1 MAQEKNIK
9 RKRLAEM
16 VKTSSDMKYINFN
29 INVLH
34 LELTSRCNALC
45 PMCARTTGLD
55 HDGELLKKRDDLEL
69 IDTDPQMLADMLE
82 QMKPFLPNHVF
93 INGNFGDP
101 IMYPHLMEVIKMYRE
116 AGVAQITLSTNGS
129 AQTADWWAELATVMR
144 KPDKVIFAIDGLEDT
159 NHLYRV
165 NTTWSVIMRNAKAF
179 ISNGGLARWDFIG
192 FAHNEH
198 QVEEARQLADD
209 MGFVTF
215 RYKKSNRY
223 VIPKD
228 YSADPDTPLEEETLV
243 KKTEIKFVAKQHVA
257 KAKKQAKTEEEKEK
271 ALETILAAPK
281 KVQSNTSE
289 KVEQVLKKHKTFEN
303 YVATTEIQCQ
313 TARDQSIFIDYKG
326 KVWPCCWQG
335 HYYSAVGEDKGS
347 QRRIDDRVDL
357 ETKYG
362 QDFNDLSKNNIFE
375 ILNSPYFANDLVQS
389 WQPDQQR
396 LYICG
401 KTCGKELDF
410 RGNGKQN
417 FEDTEMNEYAKE

>member
-1 MAQEKNIK
+1 MAQEKNIT
-9 RKRLAEM
+9 R
-16 VKTSSDMKYINFN
+16 YINFD
-29 INVLH
+29 IGVLH

-129 AQTADWWAELATVMR
+129 AQTAEWWAELATVMR

-179 ISNGGLARWDFIG
+179 IDNGGIARWDFIG

-198 QVEEARQLADD
+198 QIDEARQLAED
-209 MGFVTF
+209 MGFVKF

-228 YSADPDTPLEEETLV
+228 YSADPDTPLEDETLV
-243 KKTEIKFVAKQHVA
+243 KKTEIKFVAKQHVN
-257 KAKKQAKTEEEKEK
+257 KAKKEAKTQIEKEK

-281 KVQSNTSE
+281 KQSNTSE
-289 KVEQVLKKHKTFEN
+289 KVEQVLKKHKTFDN

-313 TARDQSIFIDYKG
+313 TARDRSVFIDYKG

-335 HYYSAVGEDKGS
+335 HYYSAIGEDKGS

-410 RGNGKQN
+410 RGNGEQN